1 MILRYIILVI
11 IGISSGTLVAGG
23 VAALL
28 TSVGVVTRVAY
39 HTGTSKK
46 IVHYENCIIAESIIG
61 NAVVIYE
68 PRMNLQSVTPVVWIP
83 LITLMG
89 ICMGIFVGCLA
100 MSLAEALDVSS
111 ISFRRLEISHYLW
124 MVILAV
130 AIGKFAGNILYFFF

>member
-11 IGISSGTLVAGG
+11 TGISSGTLVAGG

-46 IVHYENCIIAESIIG
+46 IVHYENCIIAGSIIG

-111 ISFRRLEISHYLW
+111 ISFRRMEISHYLW

-130 AIGKFAGNILYFFF
+130 AIGKFAGNILFFFF

>member
-46 IVHYENCIIAESIIG
+46 IVHYENCIIAGSIIG

-111 ISFRRLEISHYLW
+111 ISFRRLEISHYFW

>member
-46 IVHYENCIIAESIIG
+46 IVHYENCIIAGSIIG

-130 AIGKFAGNILYFFF
+130 AIGKFEIGRAHV

>member
-39 HTGTSKK
+39 HSGTSKK
-46 IVHYENCIIAESIIG
+46 IVHYENCIIAGSIIG

-68 PRMNLQSVTPVVWIP
+68 PRMNLEALTPAVWIP
-83 LITLMG
+83 VIVLMG
-89 ICMGIFVGCLA
+89 ICMGIFVC
-100 MSLAEALDVSS
+100 S
-111 ISFRRLEISHYLW
+111 W
-124 MVILAV
+124 
-130 AIGKFAGNILYFFF
+130 AI

>member
-46 IVHYENCIIAESIIG
+46 IVHYENCIIAGSIIG

-83 LITLMG
+83 LIILMG

-111 ISFRRLEISHYLW
+111 ISFRRMEISHYLW

-130 AIGKFAGNILYFFF
+130 AIGKFAGNILFFFF

>member
-46 IVHYENCIIAESIIG
+46 IVHYENCIIAGSIIG

>member
-1 MILRYIILVI
+1 MRYIILVI

-46 IVHYENCIIAESIIG
+46 IVHYENFIIAGSIIG

>member
-1 MILRYIILVI
+1 MRYIILVI

-46 IVHYENCIIAESIIG
+46 IVHYENCIIAGSIIG

>member
-11 IGISSGTLVAGG
+11 IGIASGTLVAGG

-46 IVHYENCIIAESIIG
+46 IVHYENCIIAGSIIG

>member
-46 IVHYENCIIAESIIG
+46 IVHYENCIIAGSIIG

-83 LITLMG
+83 LITLMV

>member
-11 IGISSGTLVAGG
+11 VGISSGTLVAGG

-46 IVHYENCIIAESIIG
+46 IVHYENCIIAGSIIG

-68 PRMNLQSVTPVVWIP
+68 PRMNLEALTPAVWIP
-83 LITLMG
+83 VIGLMG

-111 ISFRRLEISHYLW
+111 ISFRRMEISHYLW

-130 AIGKFAGNILYFFF
+130 AIGKFAGNIIYFFF

>member
-11 IGISSGTLVAGG
+11 IGISSVTLVAGG

-39 HTGTSKK
+39 NTGTSKK
-46 IVHYENCIIAESIIG
+46 IVHYENCIIAGSIIG

>member
-46 IVHYENCIIAESIIG
+46 IVHYENCIIAGSIIG

-68 PRMNLQSVTPVVWIP
+68 PRMNLQSVTPLVWIP

>member
-46 IVHYENCIIAESIIG
+46 IVH
-61 NAVVIYE
+61 
-68 PRMNLQSVTPVVWIP
+68 
-83 LITLMG
+83 
-89 ICMGIFVGCLA
+89 
-100 MSLAEALDVSS
+100 
-111 ISFRRLEISHYLW
+111 
-124 MVILAV
+124 
-130 AIGKFAGNILYFFF
+130 

>member
-46 IVHYENCIIAESIIG
+46 IVHYENCIIAGSIIG

-83 LITLMG
+83 LITLLG

>member
-46 IVHYENCIIAESIIG
+46 IVHYENCIIAGSIIG

-130 AIGKFAGNILYFFF
+130 AIGKFAGNILYFFV

>member
-46 IVHYENCIIAESIIG
+46 IVHYENCMIAGSIIG

>member
-39 HTGTSKK
+39 HTGKRKK
-46 IVHYENCIIAESIIG
+46 IVHYENCIIAGSIIG